1 MTPAFSGSS
10 PYCYSNSL
18 AMVLGADSPV
28 SSAIEVLTGSPFG
41 AQLVEGGL
49 PHFDPLGW
57 DPDLGL
63 DRAIHLLGWT
73 CQRTSSGEVTE
84 AIDRLRR
91 ASRSR
96 PVLVGPVDIGL
107 LLHQPWS
114 AGEANGSDHW
124 VVVLAVDDEQVL
136 FHDPDGFPFAT
147 LPIGAF
153 ASAWNSQMV
162 ECAGPFTMR
171 SDFRRVRQVDVL
183 AALRNSLPAAQRWLD
198 VGRQDEGQT
207 QHGALGG
214 GAAVERLA
222 AQVLTGLDDRTLGH
236 LTGFAVRVGTRRLS
250 DASLWLGE
258 VGARE
263 AAEVA
268 DLQARLL
275 GSVQYSLV
283 ADEAQAAAAML
294 RQLAG
299 TYDDLRTALG
309 AFWSMHK
316 RSTRP

>member
-18 AMVLGADSPV
+18 AMVLGAESPAP
-28 SSAIEVLTGSPFG
+28 SAIEVLTGSPFG
-41 AQLVEGGL
+41 AQWAEGAL

-63 DRAIHLLGWT
+63 DQAIDLLGWT
-73 CQRTSSGEVTE
+73 CRRTSGGDVTE
-84 AIDRLRR
+84 AIGRLRQ
-91 ASRSR
+91 AGRSG

-114 AGEANGSDHW
+114 AGEASGGDHW
-124 VVVLAVDDEQVL
+124 VVVLDVDDEKVL

-153 ASAWNSQMV
+153 AAAWNSRLV

-183 AALRNSLPAAQRWLD
+183 AALRSSLPAAQRWLAG
-198 VGRQDEGQT
+198 GRHDERPAPP
-207 QHGALGG
+207 GALGA

-222 AQVLTGLDDRTLGH
+222 ACMPAGLDERTRSH
-236 LTGFAVRVGTRRLS
+236 LAGFAVRVGARRLS
-250 DASLWLGE
+250 DASLWLAE
-258 VGARE
+258 VDAPD
-263 AAEVA
+263 AAEIAGV
-268 DLQARLL
+268 QARLL

-283 ADEAQAAAAML
+283 AGETQAVAATL
-294 RQLAG
+294 QLLAA
-299 TYDDLRTALG
+299 TYDDLCDAIAATCG
-309 AFWSMHK
+309 
-316 RSTRP
+316 T